1 MPSPHHMTLILKYDG
16 SNLMANRHHFL
27 LVLVSPFDPES
38 YFCSGSI
45 SSSRSP
51 EGLCV
56 RGINNML
63 LRAVSIGTRA
73 AIGFGLIT
81 LIVLFVGLF
90 SLTQTA
96 TLDRATNRINDVWMP
111 GIVSVQKLS
120 LSIHTIRLEG
130 QRLRAS
136 SDPQV
141 REKSEALI
149 NRARGDLER
158 YLAEYRNR
166 QGGPE
171 EVALL
176 DSLRISLDR
185 YMPTLDKVISLIRN
199 GLSDNEEMERLNVTL
214 ASVGTDLT
222 RSMDQ
227 LSALNEAGAGAA
239 AQETHALYSRMQLI
253 IGVVLT
259 LSVVVTVALAWLMTR
274 SIVGPVR
281 QALSVAQT
289 IARGELGGA
298 IDDQGADEPAALLE
312 AMREMQTSLRSTIEG
327 IGDSAKQLAA
337 AAEEMSVVMGHST
350 QGLQHQCEQIEQ
362 AAEAV
367 TQMSSAVDEVAS
379 NAVSTSQ
386 LSQASDHESQRGQ
399 EQVSETIVLIQG
411 LVQEVVEAAQQ
422 ADHLSRFADDIS
434 TVLSVIHSISD
445 QTNLLALNAAIE
457 AARAGDAGRGFA
469 VVADEVRSLAKR
481 TQASTLEIATMIESI
496 QSGTGATVAA
506 LQSSAEK
513 AGRTLE
519 RARSAG
525 TALTQITVAI
535 SKINERNLL
544 IASAT
549 EQQAQVAREVDR
561 SLVTIRDLSTQ
572 SAAGASQTR
581 SASTDLSRLAVDLN
595 GMVARFAW

>member
-1 MPSPHHMTLILKYDG
+1 
-16 SNLMANRHHFL
+16 
-27 LVLVSPFDPES
+27 
-38 YFCSGSI
+38 
-45 SSSRSP
+45 
-51 EGLCV
+51 
-56 RGINNML
+56 
-63 LRAVSIGTRA
+63 
-73 AIGFGLIT
+73 
-81 LIVLFVGLF
+81 
-90 SLTQTA
+90 
-96 TLDRATNRINDVWMP
+96 
-111 GIVSVQKLS
+111 
-120 LSIHTIRLEG
+120 
-130 QRLRAS
+130 
-136 SDPQV
+136 
-141 REKSEALI
+141 
-149 NRARGDLER
+149 
-158 YLAEYRNR
+158 
-166 QGGPE
+166 
-171 EVALL
+171 
-176 DSLRISLDR
+176 
-185 YMPTLDKVISLIRN
+185 
-199 GLSDNEEMERLNVTL
+199 
-214 ASVGTDLT
+214 
-222 RSMDQ
+222 
-227 LSALNEAGAGAA
+227 
-239 AQETHALYSRMQLI
+239 
-253 IGVVLT
+253 
-259 LSVVVTVALAWLMTR
+259 
-274 SIVGPVR
+274 
-281 QALSVAQT
+281 
-289 IARGELGGA
+289 
-298 IDDQGADEPAALLE
+298 
-312 AMREMQTSLRSTIEG
+312 MREMQTSLRSTIEG

-399 EQVSETIVLIQG
+399 EQVGETIVLIQG

-506 LQSSAEK
+506 LQSSADK

-525 TALTQITVAI
+525 TALTQITLAV

>member
-327 IGDSAKQLAA
+327 IGDSAKQLAT

-525 TALTQITVAI
+525 TALTQITLAI

>member
-1 MPSPHHMTLILKYDG
+1 MSLILKYDG
-16 SNLMANRHHFL
+16 SNLIANRHHFL
-27 LVLVSPFDPES
+27 PVLVSPFDPDS
-38 YFCSGSI
+38 QFCSGSI
-45 SSSRSP
+45 SSSRP
-51 EGLCV
+51 PLGLCV
-56 RGINNML
+56 RGNNNML

-111 GIVSVQKLS
+111 GIISVQKLS

-149 NRARGDLER
+149 NHARGDLER

-185 YMPTLDKVISLIRN
+185 YMPTLDNVISLIRT
-199 GLSDNEEMERLNVTL
+199 GLSDDEEMERLNATL

-259 LSVVVTVALAWLMTR
+259 LSVVVTVALAWLLTR

-399 EQVSETIVLIQG
+399 EQVGETIVLIQG

-506 LQSSAEK
+506 LQSSADK

-525 TALTQITVAI
+525 TALTQITLAV

>member
-1 MPSPHHMTLILKYDG
+1 
-16 SNLMANRHHFL
+16 
-27 LVLVSPFDPES
+27 
-38 YFCSGSI
+38 
-45 SSSRSP
+45 
-51 EGLCV
+51 
-56 RGINNML
+56 ML

-149 NRARGDLER
+149 KRARGDLER

-176 DSLRISLDR
+176 DSLKVSLDR
-185 YMPTLDKVISLIRN
+185 YMPTLDNVISLIRN
-199 GLSDNEEMERLNVTL
+199 DLSDNKEMEGLNATL

-259 LSVVVTVALAWLMTR
+259 LSVVITVVLAWLLTR

-289 IARGELGGA
+289 IARGELGGV
-298 IDDQGADEPAALLE
+298 IDDQGSDEPAALLE

-337 AAEEMSVVMGHST
+337 AAEEMSVVMGDST
-350 QGLQHQCEQIEQ
+350 QGLQHQCEQIEH

-411 LVQEVVEAAQQ
+411 LVQEVVQAAQQ
-422 ADHLSRFADDIS
+422 ADNLSRFADDIS

-481 TQASTLEIATMIESI
+481 TQASTQEIATMIESI

-506 LQSSAEK
+506 LQSSADK

-519 RARSAG
+519 RARLAG
-525 TALTQITVAI
+525 TALTQITLAI

-561 SLVTIRDLSTQ
+561 SLVMIRDLSTQ

-581 SASTDLSRLAVDLN
+581 SASTDLSRLAVNLN

>member
-1 MPSPHHMTLILKYDG
+1 
-16 SNLMANRHHFL
+16 
-27 LVLVSPFDPES
+27 
-38 YFCSGSI
+38 
-45 SSSRSP
+45 
-51 EGLCV
+51 
-56 RGINNML
+56 ML

-149 NRARGDLER
+149 KRARGDLER
-158 YLAEYRNR
+158 YLTEYRNR

-176 DSLRISLDR
+176 DSLKVSLDR
-185 YMPTLDKVISLIRN
+185 YMPTLDNVISLIRN
-199 GLSDNEEMERLNVTL
+199 GLSDNKEMEGLNATL

-259 LSVVVTVALAWLMTR
+259 LSVVITVVLAWLLTR

-289 IARGELGGA
+289 IARGELGGV
-298 IDDQGADEPAALLE
+298 IDDQGSDEPAALLE

-337 AAEEMSVVMGHST
+337 AAEEMSVVMGDST
-350 QGLQHQCEQIEQ
+350 QGLQHQCEQIEH

-411 LVQEVVEAAQQ
+411 LVQEVVQAAQQ

-506 LQSSAEK
+506 LQSSADK

-519 RARSAG
+519 RARLAG
-525 TALTQITVAI
+525 TALTQITLAI

-561 SLVTIRDLSTQ
+561 SLVMIRDLSTQ

-581 SASTDLSRLAVDLN
+581 SASTDLSRLAVNLN

>member
-1 MPSPHHMTLILKYDG
+1 
-16 SNLMANRHHFL
+16 
-27 LVLVSPFDPES
+27 
-38 YFCSGSI
+38 
-45 SSSRSP
+45 
-51 EGLCV
+51 
-56 RGINNML
+56 ML

-111 GIVSVQKLS
+111 GIISVQKLS

-176 DSLRISLDR
+176 DSLKISLDR
-185 YMPTLDKVISLIRN
+185 YMPTLDNVISLIRN
-199 GLSDNEEMERLNVTL
+199 GLSDDEEMERLNATL

-259 LSVVVTVALAWLMTR
+259 LSVVVTVALAWLLTR

-399 EQVSETIVLIQG
+399 EQVGETIVLIQG

-506 LQSSAEK
+506 LQSSADK

-525 TALTQITVAI
+525 TALTQITLAV